1 MTTTN
6 TGAASPD
13 ITIPDEVQNNVF
25 ITNIAKL
32 LDPIY
37 NWSRRNS
44 MWPLGF
50 GLACCAIEMICT
62 ASSRFDL
69 ARFGMEVFRA
79 SPRQADLMI
88 VSGTVTKKMVPII
101 VRLYNQ
107 IAELRYVLSMGA
119 CASGGGPFK
128 EGYNVVDGIDKF
140 IPVDVYVPGCPPT
153 PQALINGL
161 IAMQEKIDQ
170 QSIATAPWY
179 RKNDP
184 TAEMIPIPLLGP
196 DLYDVRQIDLIKSEA
211 AKASQAEPEAAA
223 AA

>member
-107 IAELRYVLSMGA
+107 IAEPRYVLSMGA

-128 EGYNVVDGIDKF
+128 EGYNVIDGIDKF

-184 TAEMIPIPLLGP
+184 TAEMIPVPLLGP
-196 DLYDVRQIDLIKSEA
+196 DLYDIRQIDLIKSEA
-211 AKASQAEPEAAA
+211 AKATEAEPQVEAAE
-223 AA
+223 